1 MRVGGRGRTTLEVF
15 TVIRSSTVSSS
26 FVTGSLPFSAIYA
39 STNRLSKTLPGHVR
53 RELPEELLFQLTRL
67 ARDNWILR

>member
-1 MRVGGRGRTTLEVF
+1 VRVGGRGRTILEVL

-39 STNRLSKTLPGHVR
+39 STSRLSKTLPGHVR
-53 RELPEELLFQLTRL
+53 RELPKELLFLLTRL
-67 ARDNWILR
+67 ARDNWILG